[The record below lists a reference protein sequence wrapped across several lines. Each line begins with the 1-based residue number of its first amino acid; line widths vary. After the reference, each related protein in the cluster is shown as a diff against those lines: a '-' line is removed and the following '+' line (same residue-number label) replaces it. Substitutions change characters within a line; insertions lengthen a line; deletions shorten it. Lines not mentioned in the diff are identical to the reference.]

1 MKRRILDAYSCA
13 GGAAKGY
20 TDAGFD
26 VYGVDLDKQ
35 PRYPYA
41 FKRAD
46 VIRVL
51 TDLIFGIGV
60 DFTHKDG
67 TVETLHLSDFDAIHA
82 SPPCFIAG
90 TPVLTRRGSVAIEE
104 VVVGDEVWTHKNR
117 WREVTD
123 TMSREADTV
132 RVGPI
137 TCTPDHPFYTSSQT
151 RTYAGKHE
159 NPQYPWTVGE
169 PTWTRASDTKGQFL
183 ASPYEFDA
191 EEEFGENNPWLAGRY
206 VADGWTGRDG
216 LMIAVGSGKEE
227 EFESRS
233 DIDVWK
239 TSKTGKSC
247 SRYTAPLHSL
257 SGWLEFQF
265 GKYAAHKTIPAW
277 VLGAPEGQRREFLE
291 GYLSGDGS
299 KTPNG
304 WAANT
309 VSKNL
314 ASQLRLLALTLGY
327 SSNVIEVKTSPKKI
341 IEGREV
347 SQQNY
352 WCVRAIENRGRYTR
366 DEGGLYWTKQRKDV
380 EPAGHQTVYD
390 ITVDEDHSF
399 TAWGYIVHNCQ
410 AFSKTSTLHDNKH
423 PELIEPTRELLNQIG
438 LPWIMENVVGAPLIK
453 PIMIEGRHFGMS
465 APDVDGV
472 MLKLVRPRLFESNFP
487 LLAPTTWFP
496 NPTYITASI
505 YGNGGSWSPRWRDSP
520 DRRGGY
526 IIGKAVGS
534 KLLNVDW
541 MTKNELSQCIPPKFC
556 EFVGTQLQ
564 NHIDSKTGIT
574 A

>member
-1 MKRRILDAYSCA
+1 MRRKLLDLYCCA

-82 SPPCFIAG
+82 SPPC
-90 TPVLTRRGSVAIEE
+90 
-104 VVVGDEVWTHKNR
+104 
-117 WREVTD
+117 
-123 TMSREADTV
+123 
-132 RVGPI
+132 
-137 TCTPDHPFYTSSQT
+137 
-151 RTYAGKHE
+151 
-159 NPQYPWTVGE
+159 
-169 PTWTRASDTKGQFL
+169 
-183 ASPYEFDA
+183 
-191 EEEFGENNPWLAGRY
+191 
-206 VADGWTGRDG
+206 
-216 LMIAVGSGKEE
+216 
-227 EFESRS
+227 
-233 DIDVWK
+233 
-239 TSKTGKSC
+239 
-247 SRYTAPLHSL
+247 
-257 SGWLEFQF
+257 
-265 GKYAAHKTIPAW
+265 
-277 VLGAPEGQRREFLE
+277 
-291 GYLSGDGS
+291 
-299 KTPNG
+299 
-304 WAANT
+304 
-309 VSKNL
+309 
-314 ASQLRLLALTLGY
+314 
-327 SSNVIEVKTSPKKI
+327 
-341 IEGREV
+341 
-347 SQQNY
+347 
-352 WCVRAIENRGRYTR
+352 
-366 DEGGLYWTKQRKDV
+366 
-380 EPAGHQTVYD
+380 
-390 ITVDEDHSF
+390 
-399 TAWGYIVHNCQ
+399 Q
-410 AFSKTSTLHDNKH
+410 AFSKTNTLHDNKH
-423 PELIEPTRELLNQIG
+423 PELIEPTRDLLNQIG
-438 LPWIMENVVGAPLIK
+438 IPWIMENVVGAPLIN

-564 NHIDSKTGIT
+564 HHINTEADV